1 MAKKGSKSRRGQ
13 PETRWGETKSEQVAA
28 NVTPTGKRLFMEK
41 VRALGMSV
49 AELIER
55 IGRGKITLT
64 VIPDSLPELIDAY
77 GIDRLATDALI
88 PIEAL
93 EELRNGRS
101 PTPPERLGL
110 CRALKITPEQLQE
123 ALQQQRKEKP
133 NGCNHH

>member
-1 MAKKGSKSRRGQ
+1 MAKKGSKSQRGIA
-13 PETRWGETKSEQVAA
+13 ETRWGETKSVQLKTDL
-28 NVTPTGKRLFMEK
+28 TPTGKRLFMEK

-64 VIPDSLPELIDAY
+64 VVPDSLPELIDAY
-77 GIDRLATDALI
+77 GIDRLVTDALI

-110 CRALKITPEQLQE
+110 CRVLKLTPEQLQE
-123 ALQQQRKEKP
+123 ALSQQRKEKP

>member
-1 MAKKGSKSRRGQ
+1 M
-13 PETRWGETKSEQVAA
+13 
-28 NVTPTGKRLFMEK
+28 
-41 VRALGMSV
+41 

-64 VIPDSLPELIDAY
+64 VVPDSLPELIDAY
-77 GIDRLATDALI
+77 GIDRLVPDALI

-110 CRALKITPEQLQE
+110 CRALKLTPEQLQE
-123 ALQQQRKEKP
+123 ALSQQRKEKP